1 MLNIQQIEALRKAN
15 PQLYE
20 ALKRLAGA
28 SLGPNQGWS
37 LDNQITD
44 GANFARVSSSALTSN
59 QIDPTK
65 SGVLM
70 RGSVP
75 PTWSG
80 VFTYVSTTSSLTWS
94 WSGLVI
100 YRADGT
106 TTAIPNGSVAVT
118 GLTAAT
124 TYYFYPYWD
133 ETAGALAW
141 VATGTGSPAYAQAAK
156 TNIAAQQQALQGRI
170 PLSQGAIAA
179 ATTSSGAGGG
189 SGGGSGSCL
198 RAGTMVLTRERG
210 TVPIETCT
218 VGEHLRCPS
227 TRGAGRRRRGVV
239 GAQHAV
245 PGGDAWHGAAHS
257 PSGESGFRSAGSS
270 PASSSLVGARGFL
283 ALSAVE
289 GSPAK
294 NATHHQGLQ
303 PRSRQLA
310 DANEGWTRIVRLE
323 VRDADTFIRLHLSDA
338 ESLDVTPH
346 HIFTL
351 ADGSPMRAER
361 LCLSDILVGR
371 FGRLTLTKIEVIS
384 PSTQH
389 SGVGAP
395 LAAPGKDPWRDVAH
409 SAVASGGSADVECGG
424 LPAGQA
430 GLPPLSRVPAC
441 RGAVVEASFDQKAAG
456 ASSRTP
462 QVPGED
468 ACAHAVGSPNAPG
481 VSEAPWQKVTVSCEP
496 SHEFFAGR
504 HSASILTHNYT
515 FSS

>member
-37 LDNQITD
+37 LDNQVTD
-44 GANFARVSSSALTSN
+44 GTSFARVSAGALTAN

-80 VFTYVSTTSSLTWS
+80 AFTYVSTTSSLTWS
-94 WSGLVI
+94 WSGLSI

-106 TTAIPNGSVAVT
+106 TTAVPNGSVAVT

-133 ETAGALAW
+133 EVAGALAW
-141 VATGTGSPAYAQAAK
+141 VAAGAGSPAYAQTAK
-156 TNIAAQQQALQGRI
+156 TNLAAQQQALQGRI

-179 ATTSSGAGGG
+179 ATTGSGTGGG

-198 RAGTMVLTRERG
+198 RAGTVVLTRERG
-210 TVPIETCT
+210 TVPIETCKA
-218 VGEHLRCPS
+218 GEHLRCPS
-227 TRGAGRRRRGVV
+227 AAAGGGASDRRSSYSQSRL
-239 GAQHAV
+239 
-245 PGGDAWHGAAHS
+245 AA
-257 PSGESGFRSAGSS
+257 PKLAAAGEGGES
-270 PASSSLVGARGFL
+270 
-283 ALSAVE
+283 
-289 GSPAK
+289 
-294 NATHHQGLQ
+294 
-303 PRSRQLA
+303 
-310 DANEGWTRIVRLE
+310 NESWTRIVRME
-323 VRDADTFIRLHLSDA
+323 VRDADTFIRLHFSNA

-371 FGRLTLTKIEVIS
+371 FGRLTLKKIEVIS
-384 PSTQH
+384 
-389 SGVGAP
+389 
-395 LAAPGKDPWRDVAH
+395 
-409 SAVASGGSADVECGG
+409 EI
-424 LPAGQA
+424 
-430 GLPPLSRVPAC
+430 
-441 RGAVVEASFDQKAAG
+441 
-456 ASSRTP
+456 
-462 QVPGED
+462 
-468 ACAHAVGSPNAPG
+468 
-481 VSEAPWQKVTVSCEP
+481 SEKVTVSCEP
-496 SHEFFAGR
+496 SHQFFAGR
-504 HSASILTHNYT
+504 HAASILTHNYA

>member
-28 SLGPNQGWS
+28 TLGPNQGWS

-44 GANFARVSSSALTSN
+44 GANFARVSSNALTSN

-80 VFTYVSTTSSLTWS
+80 AFTYVSTTSSLTWS
-94 WSGLVI
+94 WSGLAI

-133 ETAGALAW
+133 EAAGALAW
-141 VATGTGSPAYAQAAK
+141 VAAGAGSPAYAQAAK
-156 TNIAAQQQALQGRI
+156 TNAAAQQQALQGRI
-170 PLSQGAIAA
+170 PLSQGAIVA
-179 ATTSSGAGGG
+179 ATTSSGTGGG

-198 RAGTMVLTRERG
+198 RAGTVVLTKERG
-210 TVPIETCT
+210 TVAIETCK

-227 TRGAGRRRRGVV
+227 ARGAHKGPPGRRLVE
-239 GAQHAV
+239 
-245 PGGDAWHGAAHS
+245 PG
-257 PSGESGFRSAGSS
+257 ER
-270 PASSSLVGARGFL
+270 
-283 ALSAVE
+283 
-289 GSPAK
+289 
-294 NATHHQGLQ
+294 
-303 PRSRQLA
+303 
-310 DANEGWTRIVRLE
+310 NEGWTRIVRLE
-323 VRDADTFIRLHLSDA
+323 VRDADTFIRLHFSNA

-361 LCLSDILVGR
+361 LCLADILVGR
-371 FGRLTLTKIEVIS
+371 FARLTLTKIEVIS
-384 PSTQH
+384 PSAPGTSRSAGLSRAESGDVSPANLPFRAADSRRDAAH
-389 SGVGAP
+389 SGSARVG
-395 LAAPGKDPWRDVAH
+395 
-409 SAVASGGSADVECGG
+409 STDVECG
-424 LPAGQA
+424 

-441 RGAVVEASFDQKAAG
+441 RDAVVEASFDHKTAG
-456 ASSRTP
+456 ATSRTP
-462 QVPGED
+462 QVPTLD
-468 ACAHAVGSPNAPG
+468 ACREAAGSPSAPA

-496 SHEFFAGR
+496 SHQFFAGR
-504 HSASILTHNYT
+504 HSASVLTHNYT